1 MLITSKIKVQFPKHL
16 NVQAQE
22 SRRTAH
28 TLWEDGE
35 SCDDDSNLLGNSLP
49 SLPHAIFQTKMI
61 KEAWN
66 AESDAYFK
74 WSEWRQ
80 RKGNQPVE
88 SFLTGGPSEP
98 NLHQGWTR
106 STVWSSRTAAWPALY
121 KLKWYKLL
129 LVFLM
134 VIFIIMV
141 ILIILIS

>member
-35 SCDDDSNLLGNSLP
+35 SWDDDSDLLGNSLP

-66 AESDAYFK
+66 AESKTEIDAHFK
-74 WSEWRQ
+74 WS
-80 RKGNQPVE
+80 
-88 SFLTGGPSEP
+88 
-98 NLHQGWTR
+98 
-106 STVWSSRTAAWPALY
+106 
-121 KLKWYKLL
+121 
-129 LVFLM
+129 
-134 VIFIIMV
+134 
-141 ILIILIS
+141 